1 MVTYGFLGFGIG
13 LEIATCGVQVIGSA
27 HHLDTARITEVLGIT
42 HLVGAGT
49 TLAVIGVKFISLN

>member
-13 LEIATCGVQVIGSA
+13 PVIVTCGVPVIGSA
-27 HHLDTARITEVLGIT
+27 HHLDTARITEERGIT
-42 HLVGAGT
+42 RLVGAGT